1 MMTRVLLIMCF
12 ITSSIAEAQIG
23 EFIGITASVNTHI
36 IDMNVERAATQTS
49 PKLFVGGGVA
59 YSMSIKEGLN
69 FRIGADFLKYKPIN
83 SRGYY
88 DVCENE
94 GKDYSCLP
102 QINVAQLY
110 IPLAAEFYM
119 NTNYKP
125 YHTFFVF
132 SLVPSF
138 SIFEKNEMIIFNEIL
153 EQVDQKEEK
162 NIGPKFQDISA
173 RIGIGNEFSLPGNL
187 KFFVEPSVGLSLL
200 LRKQNFVNPTIP
212 FVIKVGL
219 RYRTEQKK

>member
-1 MMTRVLLIMCF
+1 MRVLGF
-12 ITSSIAEAQIG
+12 ILLFFTLSISAKAQFG
-23 EFIGITASVNTHI
+23 EFIGLSASLNTHI
-36 IDMNVERAATQTS
+36 IDMNVERAATKTL
-49 PKLFVGGGVA
+49 PKLFLGGGVA

-94 GKDYSCLP
+94 GEDYSCLP
-102 QINVAQLY
+102 QIMVAQIYL
-110 IPLAAEFYM
+110 PLATEFYM

-138 SIFEKNEMIIFNEIL
+138 SIFEKKEMLIFNKFL
-153 EQVDQKEEK
+153 EQVDQKDEQS
-162 NIGPKFQDISA
+162 IGPKFQDITA
-173 RIGIGNEFSLPGNL
+173 RIGVGNEFSLPGNL
-187 KFFVEPSVGLSLL
+187 KFFVEPSAGLSLL
-200 LRKQNFVNPTIP
+200 LRKQNFVNPLTS
-212 FVIKVGL
+212 FVIKIGL
-219 RYRTEQKK
+219 RYRTEKKK